1 MKREWS
7 LVFVNSLRF
16 LCVLCVSAVPLVDHS
31 NNRRDAENA
40 EEAQRVSNEDQ
51 SLEVSYIPKRTI
63 TIREVRSVVVR
74 RSIELLDPAFL
85 HS

>member
-1 MKREWS
+1 MVFGLCKISTLPLRS
-7 LVFVNSLRF
+7 LAS
-16 LCVLCVSAVPLVDHS
+16 SVPLVHHS
-31 NNRRDAENA
+31 KNRRDRENA
-40 EEAQRVSNEDQ
+40 KEAQRVSNEDQ